1 MGQRDY
7 GGELMAK
14 DELARQAAADR
25 YLHEFRSLVGEG
37 ALNGPP
43 WVSEIRQRAI
53 SEFAESGF
61 PAPRAE
67 KWRFTNFSKLVETP
81 FALRNGSE
89 GRAASRAVA
98 ADPLGDWGEYRVV
111 FVDGKYAPTL
121 SSADKLPDGIY
132 AGSLSAGASADMA
145 SIAGNLG
152 QVAEPG
158 DSPFTALNAAFM
170 SDGAVLV
177 VPPGVVLAQPIHFLH
192 LTSDGYADAVT
203 HARNLFVIGANAQ
216 VSVLQSFSGV
226 GDTRYW
232 TNAVTE
238 IVLGSGAHL
247 NANRTQVEGSG
258 GFHTATTQC
267 RQERDSKF
275 SLTTVE
281 LGAALSRHDTGV
293 ILSGTGA
300 SCRVNGLVQLQQR
313 QHVDNH
319 TIIQH
324 AAPHCTSREAF
335 NGIFDD
341 SSHGVFT
348 GRIIVNEGAQQTDSA
363 QSSRN
368 VLLSEKA
375 RADAQPKLEIFA
387 DDVKCTHGATVGPI
401 DEDALFYLR
410 SKGLS
415 ADSAR
420 MMLIY
425 GFAGEILDSISN
437 SELRQRV
444 DGLLRLRLSGDS

>member
-1 MGQRDY
+1 
-7 GGELMAK
+7 MAK
-14 DELARQAAADR
+14 DELARKAAAER
-25 YLHEFRSLVGEG
+25 YLQEFDSLVGKG

-43 WVSEIRQRAI
+43 WVREIRQRAI
-53 SEFAESGF
+53 GEFAESGF
-61 PAPRAE
+61 PAARAE

-89 GRAASRAVA
+89 GRAASTALT
-98 ADPLGDWGEYRVV
+98 ADPLGDWGEHRVV
-111 FVDGKYAPTL
+111 FVDGKYAPKL
-121 SSADKLPDGIY
+121 SSVDELPKGIY
-132 AGSLSAGASADMA
+132 AGSLSAGASADNA
-145 SIAGNLG
+145 FVAGNLG
-152 QVAEPG
+152 RVAEPS

-177 VPPGVVLAQPIHFLH
+177 VPPGVVLAEPIHFLH
-192 LTSDGYADAVT
+192 LTSGACTDAVT
-203 HARNLFVIGANAQ
+203 HVRNLFVIGANAE
-216 VSVLQSFSGV
+216 VSVLQRFSGV
-226 GDTRYW
+226 GETRYW

-238 IVLGSGAHL
+238 IILGSGARL

-258 GFHTATTQC
+258 GFHTATTHC
-267 RQERDSKF
+267 RQERDSRF

-281 LGAALSRHDTGV
+281 LGAELSRHDTV
-293 ILSGTGA
+293 VVLSGTGA
-300 SCRVNGLVQLQQR
+300 SCSVNGLVQLQQR

-324 AAPHCTSREAF
+324 AAPHCRSREAF

-401 DEDALFYLR
+401 DEEAWFYLR

-415 ADSAR
+415 AESAR

-425 GFAGEILDSISN
+425 GFAGEILESIGN
-437 SELRQRV
+437 SELRKRV
-444 DGLLRLRLSGDS
+444 DVLLRLRLSGDS